1 LKHQRRKIS
10 GKQEKASL
18 RKRNITEENF
28 TSLSNLI
35 AESVMVV
42 DKTGKICAVNKHVEE
57 ITELNRAEIIGKNIM
72 QVEIID
78 QENKEILFNNLRK
91 RMEDQEI
98 QPYEI
103 KITVQS
109 GKSKFL
115 EVRGKKIKYAGE
127 SVDLVVFH
135 DVTKSKQVQEI
146 LQNNL
151 ENTSESL
158 RESEEKF
165 RAISN
170 SVRDA
175 IILIDG
181 EGRIGYWN
189 PAAEKIFGYS
199 REEARGKV
207 MFDLLVPGSVGP
219 EVKLAMERGLKEFS
233 VKGKG
238 PLTQGHVELTLQKK
252 DGSEFPVTLYSS
264 PIRLANTWHAVGV
277 VKDITEQK
285 LNEQLAKDY
294 AERLEK
300 DVEART
306 KELKAA
312 NMSLLKLERL
322 ATIGE
327 LAGMVGHDLRNPLSG
342 IKNAVYFLKKKGNT
356 IPDAR
361 AKLMFETIDK
371 CIEHSNKIIND
382 LLDYSREIHLEVQ
395 HCSPRELLLEG
406 LSMVQIPEKV
416 KITNNVSDGIYFE
429 ADADKIQRVFINIV
443 KNAVD
448 SMPDGGTII
457 IDCLQSNEN
466 LDFFFTD
473 TGSGIPEEIV
483 PNLFSPLITTK
494 AQGMGFGLAICKRL
508 IEAHHGKI
516 TVATSLG
523 NGTTF
528 KITIPTKQM
537 NEIGGEQYWINPPES
552 LLSTTTKT

>member
-175 IILIDG
+175 IILIDE

-233 VKGKG
+233 VRGEG

-252 DGSEFPVTLYSS
+252 DGTEFPVTLYSS

-300 DVEART
+300 DVDART

-312 NMSLLKLERL
+312 NRSLLKLERL

-448 SMPDGGTII
+448 SMPDGGTIT

>member
-175 IILIDG
+175 IILIDE

-233 VKGKG
+233 VRGEG

-312 NMSLLKLERL
+312 NRSLLKLERL

-448 SMPDGGTII
+448 SMPDGGTIT